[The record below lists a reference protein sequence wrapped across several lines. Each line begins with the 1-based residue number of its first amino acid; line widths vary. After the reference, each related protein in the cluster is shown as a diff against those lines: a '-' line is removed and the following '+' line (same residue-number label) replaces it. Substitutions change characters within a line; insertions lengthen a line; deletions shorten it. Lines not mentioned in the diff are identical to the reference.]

1 MSKMLQTLTLS
12 YPDRHH
18 FGPKVQVLFT
28 NISKFKYD
36 DDEEEDAESFA
47 SESGDDNSKVEK
59 NEGEEVKS

>member
-1 MSKMLQTLTLS
+1 MLQTLTLS

-47 SESGDDNSKVEK
+47 SESGDDNSKEEK

>member
-59 NEGEEVKS
+59 NEGEEAKS

>member
-36 DDEEEDAESFA
+36 DDEEEDVESFA

>member
-1 MSKMLQTLTLS
+1 MLQTLTLS

-47 SESGDDNSKVEK
+47 SESGDDNSKVDK
-59 NEGEEVKS
+59 NEGEEAKS

>member
-47 SESGDDNSKVEK
+47 SESGDDNSKVDK
-59 NEGEEVKS
+59 NEGEEAKS

>member
-1 MSKMLQTLTLS
+1 MLQTLTLS